1 MDDALIR
8 AANQGD
14 TAAFEQLVQ
23 RYDRVVLRLTVHLTG
38 SEEDGQDIYQEAF
51 LRAYIQLPH
60 FRFEC
65 SFYTWIYR
73 IATNLCLD
81 YLQCKRSRGRE
92 LTATNAPEGEE
103 REILDLIPDQSV
115 SARPMRNLASRVLR
129 EQILRALSQLSPR
142 ERMVFELRHYHGLQ
156 LRTVAGILQTS
167 EDTVKSTFVRA
178 THKLRSQLSEAR

>member
-8 AANQGD
+8 AASQGD
-14 TAAFEQLVQ
+14 TVAFEQLAQ
-23 RYDRVVLRLTVHLTG
+23 RYDQAVLRLTVHLTG
-38 SEEDGQDIYQEAF
+38 SEEDGQDIYQKAF

-60 FRFEC
+60 FHFEC

-81 YLQCKRSRGRE
+81 YLRCKRSQGRG
-92 LTATNAPEGEE
+92 LTATNAPDGGE
-103 REILDLIPDQSV
+103 RKTLDLITDQSA
-115 SARPMRNLASRVLR
+115 SARPMRNPASHVLR
-129 EQILRALSQLSPR
+129 EQVVRALRQLSPS
-142 ERMVFELRHYHGLQ
+142 ERVVFELRHYHGLQ

-178 THKLRSQLSEAR
+178 THKLRLQLPEV